1 MSDIIKE
8 QLLKEHRQLQTPPQP
23 IEAADLLV
31 AYLEQIGVE
40 FVFGVPG
47 GAIEPLYN
55 AMARSA
61 RRGGLRPVVARHET
75 GAAFMAD
82 GYARESGRLGVCCA
96 TSGPGTTNLITG
108 VACAYD
114 NEIPMLVIT
123 GQPPL
128 RLLGRGALQES
139 SGAGIDTVDMF
150 RTCTRY
156 SALISHPDQLERQLT
171 NALLSAYQPT
181 PGPVHLS
188 IPLDVQRTTMKNG
201 PAYNLAHLIKP
212 LSVVDD
218 AAVRELQAI
227 LATTKKVVVVIGN
240 GCGEAIELILE
251 LTERMGGVFVVT
263 PDAKGQISP
272 RHPLYRGVFGFAG
285 HRSAVAAIEEKD
297 VDLILVAG
305 STMSEWTSNG
315 WSEAVLNNRLVH
327 IDPLESHLAR
337 SPMARLHVRG
347 AIRPVFERVLRTLR
361 REGPE
366 QVSIGEKRKFKK
378 VTVGDPFKPASA
390 NAPIKPQYLMR
401 ELGWRSPPDTRFLT
415 DSGNSTTWGI
425 HNLAMHDHRHST
437 GGWIRVTMNFAP
449 MGWAI
454 GGAVG
459 TAIANRNAPVVCI
472 TGDGSLLMNGQEMTV
487 ALTEKLS
494 VLFVILNDA
503 ALGMVKFGQRMAGAE
518 RVAFELP
525 AVDFKMMAEAMGIP
539 GHVIRTAED
548 FENLDLDAILRHP
561 GPTVLD
567 VRIDREEAPPME
579 LRLRTLGSVR

>member
-1 MSDIIKE
+1 MTNLMQEPFIDVK
-8 QLLKEHRQLQTPPQP
+8 PQP

-55 AMARSA
+55 ALARSA
-61 RRGGLRPVVARHET
+61 RRGGLRAVVARHET

-96 TSGPGTTNLITG
+96 TSGPGATNLITG

-128 RLLGRGALQES
+128 RLLGRGALQEA

-188 IPLDVQRTTMKNG
+188 IPLDVQRTTMKSG
-201 PAYNLAHLIKP
+201 PAYNLAHLLKP
-212 LSVVDD
+212 MAAVDD
-218 AAVRELQAI
+218 TAVRELQAI
-227 LATTKKVVVVIGN
+227 VAQTRKVVVVIGN

-251 LTERMGGVFVVT
+251 LVERMGGVFVVT
-263 PDAKGQISP
+263 PDAKGFISP

-285 HRSAVAAIEEKD
+285 HRSAVAAIEDKD
-297 VDLILVAG
+297 VDLILVVG
-305 STMSEWTSNG
+305 SNLSEWTSNG

-327 IDPLESHLAR
+327 IDPLEAHLAR
-337 SPMARLHVRG
+337 SPMSRLHVRG

-361 REGPE
+361 KEGPE
-366 QVSIGEKRKFKK
+366 KVSAGEKRKFKK
-378 VTVGDPFKPASA
+378 ISVGDPFKPASA
-390 NAPIKPQYLMR
+390 DAPIKPQYLMR

-425 HNLAMHDHRHST
+425 HHLAMHDHRPST
-437 GGWIRVTMNFAP
+437 GGWMRVTMNFAP

-459 TAIANRNAPVVCI
+459 TALANREAPVVCI

-487 ALTEKLS
+487 ALTEKLT

-518 RVAFELP
+518 QTAFELP
-525 AVDFKMMAEAMGIP
+525 AVNFKMMAESMGIP

-548 FENLDLDAILRHP
+548 FDKLDLDAILAHK

-567 VRIDREEAPPME
+567 VRVDRDEAPPME
-579 LRLRTLGSVR
+579 LRLRMLGSKR